1 MSETPIIGIDFGTTN
16 SEVAIW
22 TGGRVEVVEEDGQP
36 ILPSYVGFDPGG
48 QLLVGAQARNQY
60 ALYPDRTVRSV
71 KRRLGSEE
79 KITLGEKAFAPQ
91 EIAAII
97 LRELKARAER
107 RLGEPVER
115 AVITVP
121 AQASD
126 AQRQATRDAGRIAG
140 LDVVRIVNEPTA
152 ACLAYESGANQDAR
166 TVLAFDLGGGTFDVS
181 IVRVEDDVIE
191 VLTSHGDNHLGG
203 DDIDALIA
211 GWVRDRLRGQD
222 LPEAAYA
229 GELTREAE
237 YRIHELAERAKIHLT
252 DQPYAGIAATNL
264 RSADGAELH
273 LDAQLSRMDLDRL
286 IEPLLRRMRT
296 AVHQALAGAEMLPG
310 AIEEIILVGGATR
323 MPAVQDV
330 LEDIFG
336 RRPRRDVHPELAVAY
351 GAGVMAARLMGEDQ
365 RKVLIDITP
374 YTFGTSALG
383 EVDGE
388 LSEHRFVPVITAGT
402 PLPVSK
408 AELFATVVDE
418 QQGVDVQ
425 IFQGEHPDARE
436 NLLIGRFFIRGL
448 APVPAGNEVLIHMAL
463 DLDGILRVTA
473 TEKSTGLSK
482 DVRIENAL
490 AKLSPEEIEQARA
503 AVSALFDEEAD
514 LLDTTEPGPAS
525 AAPPAGAS
533 AGASAWPPAE
543 ASAEASA
550 WPPAEASA
558 EASAWPPAG
567 ASAQASAQPDGGG
580 LAERQAARHLIK
592 RLADLRPEMDEVDRA
607 DADQLMTNM
616 KRAIEAGDGE
626 RIEKLTTEIEDLL
639 FYLEVDA

>member
-1 MSETPIIGIDFGTTN
+1 MSEKPIIGIDFGTTN

-22 TGGRVEVVEEDGQP
+22 TGGRVEVVEEDGEA
-36 ILPSYVGFDPGG
+36 ILPSYVGFDPAGG
-48 QLLVGAQARNQY
+48 LLVGAQARNQY

-71 KRRLGSEE
+71 KRLLGSEE
-79 KITLGEKAFAPQ
+79 QVTLGEKTYAPQ
-91 EIAAII
+91 EVAAII
-97 LRELKARAER
+97 MRELKARAER

-115 AVITVP
+115 AVITIP

-140 LDVVRIVNEPTA
+140 LEVVRIVNEPTA
-152 ACLAYESGANQDAR
+152 ACLAYESAEEKGAR

-181 IVRVEDDVIE
+181 IVRTEDDVTE

-203 DDIDALIA
+203 DDIDALVADWI
-211 GWVRDRLRGQD
+211 RSRLRGPE
-222 LPEAAYA
+222 LPEVAYA
-229 GELTREAE
+229 GELTRETE
-237 YRIHELAERAKIHLT
+237 YRIREIAERAKIHLT
-252 DQPYAGIAATNL
+252 DQPYARITAANL
-264 RSADGAELH
+264 HSADGTDLH
-273 LDAQLSRMDLDRL
+273 LEAQLSRMDLDQRM
-286 IEPLLRRMRT
+286 EPLSRRMRA
-296 AVHQALAGAEMLPG
+296 AVHQALSGAQMLPG

-323 MPAVQDV
+323 MPVIQEL
-330 LEDIFG
+330 LEEIFG
-336 RRPRRDVHPELAVAY
+336 RRPRRGVHPELAVAY

-383 EVDGE
+383 EVDGQ

-418 QQGVDVQ
+418 QNGVDVQ

-436 NLLIGRFFIRGL
+436 NLLIGRFLIEGL

-482 DVRIENAL
+482 DVKIENAL
-490 AKLSPEEIEQARA
+490 AKLSPEELERARA
-503 AVSALFDEEAD
+503 AVAELFGEQGAQGMEGDQTSALDP
-514 LLDTTEPGPAS
+514 PGGLGEVDAFG
-525 AAPPAGAS
+525 AGA
-533 AGASAWPPAE
+533 ASPPRPAE
-543 ASAEASA
+543 S
-550 WPPAEASA
+550 PR
-558 EASAWPPAG
+558 
-567 ASAQASAQPDGGG
+567 QADGGG
-580 LAERQAARHLIK
+580 LAQRQAARHLVK
-592 RLADLRPEMDEVDRA
+592 RLADLRSEMDEVDRA
-607 DADQLMTNM
+607 DADQLTAQM
-616 KRAIEAGDGE
+616 KTAIEGGDSE
-626 RIEKLTTEIEDLL
+626 RIAKLTTEIEDLL

>member
-1 MSETPIIGIDFGTTN
+1 VSEKPIIGIDFGTTN

-22 TGGRVEVVEEDGQP
+22 TGGRIEVVEEDGQA
-36 ILPSYVGFDPGG
+36 ILPSYVGLDPAGR
-48 QLLVGAQARNQY
+48 LLVGAEARNQY
-60 ALYPDRTVRSV
+60 ALYPDHTVRSV
-71 KRRLGSEE
+71 KRRLGNDE
-79 KITLGEKAFAPQ
+79 KITLGERTYVPQ

-126 AQRQATRDAGRIAG
+126 AQRQATREAGRIAG

-152 ACLAYESGANQDAR
+152 ACLAYESAKEKGAH
-166 TVLAFDLGGGTFDVS
+166 TILAFDLGGGTFDVS

-203 DDIDALIA
+203 EDIDALIA
-211 GWVRDRLRGQD
+211 GWIRGRLRGQE

-229 GELTREAE
+229 GELTREAD

-252 DQPYAGIAATNL
+252 DQPYAGITAANL
-264 RSADGAELH
+264 RSTDGAILH
-273 LDAQLSRMDLDRL
+273 LDTQLSRLDLEPL
-286 IEPLLRRMRT
+286 IEPLLRRMR
-296 AVHQALAGAEMLPG
+296 ASVQQALSGARMLPG

-323 MPAVQDV
+323 MPVVQEL
-330 LEDIFG
+330 LEEIFG

-383 EVDGE
+383 EIDGKF
-388 LSEHRFVPVITAGT
+388 SEHCFVPVITAGT

-408 AELFATVVDE
+408 AKLFATVVDE
-418 QQGVDVQ
+418 QDGVDVR
-425 IFQGEHPDARE
+425 IYQGERQDARE

-473 TEKSTGLSK
+473 TEKSTGFSK

-490 AKLSPEEIEQARA
+490 AKLSSEEIEQARA
-503 AVSALFDEEAD
+503 AVSALFGEEVD
-514 LLDTTEPGPAS
+514 PLDATAPGPAS
-525 AAPPAGAS
+525 AGSSAGASAELPVGASAGLPAGAS
-533 AGASAWPPAE
+533 AGLPVGASAGL
-543 ASAEASA
+543 
-550 WPPAEASA
+550 
-558 EASAWPPAG
+558 PAG
-567 ASAQASAQPDGGG
+567 ASAQADGAG
-580 LAERQAARHLIK
+580 LAQRQAARHLIK
-592 RLADLRPEMDEVDRA
+592 RLADLRPEMDEVDCA
-607 DADQLMTNM
+607 DADQLMANM